1 MIEPQKSPRLVI
13 TGRPNVGKSTLFNR
27 LYGRRRAI
35 TDPTPGVTRDTL
47 EEQCTLAGIGI
58 TLIDTGGVKVDFD
71 SSFDDI
77 VTYRALLS
85 IKDADLILFLVVIGE
100 FTAED
105 QHLVEALRSQSA
117 KVILVANK
125 SDTPEK
131 DYLAAELY
139 SLGLGEPIPI
149 SSEHGRN
156 IDFLCDHIRRRLTN
170 LSPQSEAPE
179 QVEEPHSSDRSL
191 ALALV
196 GKPNVGKSTL
206 ANRLSG
212 SNQSLV
218 SEIAGT
224 TRDIV
229 VASSHHLNRPLK
241 IVDTAGIRRKP
252 KVGGDIEYYSV
263 NRALRAMFEA
273 DVTVLIVDAD
283 EGLSDQDKKIA
294 AQAVKKGKT
303 VVMAL
308 NKWDEKTPN
317 LNRLKKAIDKIRFQ
331 FPILDWAPVTP
342 VSALKGYGI
351 SDLLNLILKADSQ
364 QNHRVE
370 TGELNRAVREWLDL
384 TPPPTR
390 KGRPFKVRYVTQV
403 SVKPVR
409 FVAFVNRT
417 AGFPDAY
424 RRFLINQIRREFGF
438 SMVPVEMNLREGK
451 K

>member
-1 MIEPQKSPRLVI
+1 MIEPQKPPRLVI
-13 TGRPNVGKSTLFNR
+13 AGRPNVGKSTLFNR
-27 LYGRRRAI
+27 LYGHRRAI
-35 TDPTPGVTRDTL
+35 TDPTPGVTRDSL
-47 EEQCTLAGIGI
+47 EEQCTLAGIVI

-71 SSFDDI
+71 DSFDDI

-85 IKDADLILFLVVIGE
+85 LKDADLILFLVDIGKL
-100 FTAED
+100 TAED
-105 QHLVEALRSQSA
+105 HHLVEILRSQSA
-117 KVILVANK
+117 KVILIANK

-139 SLGLGEPIPI
+139 SLGLGDPIPI

-156 IDFLCDHIRRRLTN
+156 IGLLCERIRSKLME
-170 LSPQSEAPE
+170 LFSPYDTLER
-179 QVEEPHSSDRSL
+179 VEKAHGSGRGL

-206 ANRLSG
+206 ANMLSG
-212 SNQSLV
+212 TNRSLV

-224 TRDIV
+224 TRDTV
-229 VASSHHLNRPLK
+229 VLSSHHLNRSLR
-241 IVDTAGIRRKP
+241 IVDTAGIRRKS
-252 KVGGDIEYYSV
+252 KVDGNIEYYSV
-263 NRALRAMFEA
+263 NRAIRAMFEA
-273 DVTVLIVDAD
+273 DVTVLLIDAD

-294 AQAVKKGKT
+294 AQAVKKEKA

-308 NKWDEKTPN
+308 NKWDEERPDPD
-317 LNRLKKAIDKIRFQ
+317 RLKKAIDKMRFQ
-331 FPILDWAPVTP
+331 FPILDWAPITP
-342 VSALKGYGI
+342 ISALEGYGI
-351 SDLLNLILKADSQ
+351 SALLDLILKADDQ

-370 TGELNRAVREWLDL
+370 TGELNRAVSEWLGL

-390 KGRPFKVRYVTQV
+390 RGRPFKVRYVTQV

-424 RRFLINQIRREFGF
+424 RRYLINQIRREFGF
-438 SMVPVEMNLREGK
+438 SMVPIEMYLREGK